1 LDGSAKILTIQDSLF
16 LISYKA
22 FEKLKE
28 NIGDAKV
35 QVKVSYFDEP
45 FDNSGAVGTVL
56 KISLKDE
63 ILYEN
68 K

>member
-1 LDGSAKILTIQDSLF
+1 MIIKKQTTIQVSFF
-16 LISYKA
+16 LISFES

-28 NIGDAKV
+28 KIGDAKV
-35 QVKVSYFDEP
+35 LVKVSYFDKP
-45 FDNSGAVGTVL
+45 FDSSGAVDTVL

-63 ILYEN
+63 VLYED